1 MTRVLFL
8 LITFLVLREPLAAQS
23 EAVSNVDLSAGA
35 QNKSQEQPDKKEM
48 ERVVFNDGN
57 KLPDSPKPKI
67 QHTDENSVCPRGEGS
82 PCALLG
88 GWLYFKD
95 HMHLDEHQDTWLDAF
110 TTEGMLESSGA
121 LFASTALDME
131 GTQHCLKH
139 NSCEELN
146 PLMKLMKTKGEKY
159 ATAMPLNAF
168 AVWAA
173 VRDKQ
178 HGHGTRAFMLMWC
191 GAAVHT
197 YFGLGGLSKGPARRP
212 PPSPRGTEV
221 RQ

>member
-35 QNKSQEQPDKKEM
+35 QNKLQEQPDEKEM
-48 ERVVFNDGN
+48 ERVVFNDRN

-95 HMHLDEHQDTWLDAF
+95 HMHLDEHQDTWWDAF

-131 GTQHCLKH
+131 ATQHCLKH

-159 ATAMPLNAF
+159 AVAMPLDVLAIW
-168 AVWAA
+168 AV

-178 HGHGTRAFMLMWC
+178 RGHGARGFMILWC
-191 GAAVHT
+191 TAGVHT
-197 YFGLGGLSKGPARRP
+197 YFGLGGLAQGPP
-212 PPSPRGTEV
+212 LPQQPSPRGTQV
-221 RQ
+221 R